1 MTGYLALVIF
11 FIAATIVGVAMLVI
25 NRLVAPS
32 TPDPLKEYPYEC
44 GVPLYDKTAQ
54 TSLEQKYY
62 LLGLLLVLFDL
73 EAAFVFPW
81 AVIYKAFVQYNA
93 ALIFTEMFL
102 FLTILTIGFVYAWKK
117 GALKWQ

>member
-1 MTGYLALVIF
+1 MTGYFALVVF
-11 FIAATIVGVAMLVI
+11 FIAATVVGVAMLVI
-25 NRLVAPS
+25 NRLIAPS
-32 TPDPLKEYPYEC
+32 RPEPLKEYPYEC

-54 TSLEQKYY
+54 TSLDQKYY

-93 ALIFTEMFL
+93 GLIFIEMFL

-117 GALKWQ
+117 GALRWQ

>member
-1 MTGYLALVIF
+1 MTGYFALVIF
-11 FIAATIVGVAMLVI
+11 FLAATIVGVAMLVI
-25 NRLVAPS
+25 NRLIAPKAP
-32 TPDPLKEYPYEC
+32 TDLKEYPYEC

-54 TSLEQKYY
+54 TSLDQKYY

-81 AVIYKAFVQYNA
+81 AVIYKTFVSVNA
-93 ALIFTEMFL
+93 GLIFVEMFL
-102 FLTILTIGFVYAWKK
+102 FLTILIFGFIYAWKK

>member
-1 MTGYLALVIF
+1 MTGYFALVIF
-11 FIAATIVGVAMLVI
+11 FLAATIVGVAMLII
-25 NRLVAPS
+25 NRLIAPKAPTS
-32 TPDPLKEYPYEC
+32 LKEYPYEC

-54 TSLEQKYY
+54 TSLDQKYY

-81 AVIYKAFVQYNA
+81 AVIYKTFVSVNA
-93 ALIFTEMFL
+93 GLIFVEMFL
-102 FLTILTIGFVYAWKK
+102 FLTILIFGFIYAWKK